1 MDTSRYVHVLATGF
15 GERKRDAVETMITKL
30 GAGNGSLCKSF
41 LAKRT
46 TSFRSGV
53 EYGLGKGFLSAGL
66 TNFRSLPNLFAPF
79 LWATTYRLGTARG
92 IPQAMFW
99 ARVTGEADTS

>member
-1 MDTSRYVHVLATGF
+1 MTVRATAIHAPSSARETVHFAKV
-15 GERKRDAVETMITKL
+15 
-30 GAGNGSLCKSF
+30 F

-99 ARVTGEADTS
+99 ARVTGETDTS